1 MSGRGIWKK
10 RREKKSQVDVIDRGG
25 DFCVCVCLSAVGAVM
40 CERLCLC
47 VNVCV
52 LYLFASTSQR
62 LCGHSHIVFSVVSKR
77 GLELNNV
84 SKIFDCRMAKCFL

>member
-1 MSGRGIWKK
+1 MNM
-10 RREKKSQVDVIDRGG
+10 
-25 DFCVCVCLSAVGAVM
+25 CV
-40 CERLCLC
+40 C

-84 SKIFDCRMAKCFL
+84 SKIFGCRMAKCFL